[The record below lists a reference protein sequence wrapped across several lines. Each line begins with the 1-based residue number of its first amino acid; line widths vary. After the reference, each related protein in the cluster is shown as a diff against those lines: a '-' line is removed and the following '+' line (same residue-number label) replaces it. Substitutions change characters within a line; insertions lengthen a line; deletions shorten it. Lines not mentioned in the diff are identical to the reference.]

1 MKTRLLKQLRKESW
15 NKYEVRKSDAV
26 NDTDRPWRIYTG
38 PKTSLAYYKY
48 KTREEAVKTCKEF
61 WHEEA
66 EKYLW
71 RNRDK
76 RKCNK
81 YPW

>member
-1 MKTRLLKQLRKESW
+1 MKTKLLKQLRKESW

-26 NDTDRPWRIYTG
+26 NAGDRPWRIYTG
-38 PKTSLAYYKY
+38 PKTALAYYEY
-48 KTREEAVKTCKEF
+48 KTREEAINEVKMF
-61 WHEEA
+61 WHEQA

-71 RNRDK
+71 MNRDK

-81 YPW
+81 YPY

>member
-1 MKTRLLKQLRKESW
+1 MKTKLLKQLRKESW

-26 NDTDRPWRIYTG
+26 NNVDRPWRIWTG
-38 PKTSLAYYKY
+38 PKTSLAYYEY
-48 KTREEAVKTCKEF
+48 KTREEAINEVKIF

-71 RNRDK
+71 NNRDK
-76 RKCNK
+76 RKINK

>member
-1 MKTRLLKQLRKESW
+1 MKTKLLKQLRKESW

-26 NDTDRPWRIYTG
+26 NDGNKPWRIYTG
-38 PKTSLAYYKY
+38 PKTSLAYYEY
-48 KTREEAVKTCKEF
+48 KTREEAIREVKMF

-76 RKCNK
+76 RKRNK
-81 YPW
+81 YPY